1 MAICHSPELDVLSAL
16 GLRVE
21 FLSETFVVLVLQVGI
36 GFSSVLS
43 DLIYS
48 SVVSEKQEAWISARF
63 LESLDSN
70 LRLQVDRRVRVY
82 VGYVV
87 HCCWH
92 LLGLW
97 V

>member
-1 MAICHSPELDVLSAL
+1 MHSPEFDVLSAF

-21 FLSETFVVLVLQVGI
+21 FVSETFVVFVLLVGI

-43 DLIYS
+43 HFIYS
-48 SVVSEKQEAWISARF
+48 SVVSEKQKTWISARF
-63 LESLDSN
+63 LEGLDSN

-82 VGYVV
+82 VGDVI
-87 HCCWH
+87 HCFWH
-92 LLGLW
+92 CFSLW